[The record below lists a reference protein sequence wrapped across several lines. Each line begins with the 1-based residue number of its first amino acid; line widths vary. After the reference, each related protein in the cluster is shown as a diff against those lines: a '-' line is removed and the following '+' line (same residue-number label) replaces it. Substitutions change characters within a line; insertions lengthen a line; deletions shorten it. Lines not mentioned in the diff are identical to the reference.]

1 MIDYLEELAKGQCS
15 RTHPRAVISALN
27 LFETTGGVKAE
38 DRIATNALVTS
49 TVADLE
55 RELGMEAL
63 RPRRKA
69 SHYSVSIVAAFEDQ
83 VCNVKMPEYKRIY
96 AWWKL
101 VRVWGCMRYNDI
113 LHVDPKT
120 ITEDGDSVCF
130 PLASTKTTGVGR
142 RVEIIFANVSHK
154 AWWLGTLLG
163 TTFCRSRRPI
173 FVVSAEGPP
182 ATTTPST

>member
-1 MIDYLEELAKGQCS
+1 MA
-15 RTHPRAVISALN
+15 RAVISALN

-55 RELGMEAL
+55 RELGMGAL

-69 SHYSVSIVAAFEDQ
+69 PHYPVSIVAAFEDQ

-101 VRVWGCMRYNDI
+101 VRR
-113 LHVDPKT
+113 
-120 ITEDGDSVCF
+120 
-130 PLASTKTTGVGR
+130 VGEHALR
-142 RVEIIFANVSHK
+142 RH
-154 AWWLGTLLG
+154 
-163 TTFCRSRRPI
+163 
-173 FVVSAEGPP
+173 P
-182 ATTTPST
+182 ARGSQDDHRGW